1 MKWQLANSFN
11 QPKQIPSLSLLLSVG
26 SFSHNALNFGGT
38 FKPWNLCWFDFNKT
52 KRRNPWH
59 ILTVCMAWRNRSW
72 SMARVEES
80 VAEASRVSAEN
91 SIGILGLGYFG
102 LFRLVGLSLI
112 I

>member
-1 MKWQLANSFN
+1 
-11 QPKQIPSLSLLLSVG
+11 
-26 SFSHNALNFGGT
+26 
-38 FKPWNLCWFDFNKT
+38 
-52 KRRNPWH
+52 
-59 ILTVCMAWRNRSW
+59 MAWRSCSW

-80 VAEASRVSAEN
+80 VAEASRVSTEN